1 MTDPGTLASSLD
13 RRTTLDR
20 RSVLAGGAALVGLA
34 AVTSLQ
40 PTAAHAAVP
49 AAAGPA
55 PSRLAATVSGY
66 RSLAS
71 VLTEAEGYAGT
82 FLTEGPWFDHLG
94 SVVEWSAVFTSWLLR
109 DNGVTATTR
118 PVVQMERLRSAGRF
132 GDVARP
138 GALIFYHHGSI
149 WTTYHV
155 GIVAAVSGASIATI
169 EADVPGQLPPGQTF
183 VRKFGVPWSPQ
194 IVFGYPWY
202 AGED

>member
-1 MTDPGTLASSLD
+1 MTDPGTPASSLD

-40 PTAAHAAVP
+40 PTAAHAATP
-49 AAAGPA
+49 AAAAA
-55 PSRLAATVSGY
+55 PSRLATTVSGF
-66 RSLAS
+66 RSLAA
-71 VLTEAEGYAGT
+71 VLAEAEGYAGT
-82 FLTEGPWFDHLG
+82 HLTEGPWFAHLG
-94 SVVEWSAVFTSWLLR
+94 SVTEWSAVFTSWLLR
-109 DNGVTATTR
+109 DNGVTSTTR

-155 GIVAAVSGASIATI
+155 GLVSAVSGASIATI

-202 AGED
+202 AGEA